1 MIKNAIK
8 LIALVLLLSGFAGC
22 SVMEKNSAGDSEKAV
37 ARVGSVDIYQD
48 QVEEYSNFIAYVSG
62 LDLEEMDE
70 DKKQEYQEMILD
82 QLIEDFLIMEY
93 MDDSQN
99 TVMNEEEE
107 QKAQEY
113 LDSIYFNDD
122 VQEALD
128 KMGISEDTVRH
139 YYVSERYFDFFVN
152 RMAEEDETLEAE
164 AKDYFNANRELMI
177 EVETNH
183 ILIDTEEAAV
193 EIRKQLMAGA
203 EFASLAK
210 QYSMDK
216 STTPDG
222 FAGARI
228 LSSLSPEYA
237 QAVMSLGQGEVS
249 LPVSTAEGYYIIQLM
264 EYRNSFDDFDET
276 LRRMLAESKLESYL
290 ETLKGQIPV
299 ERIKQ

>member
-1 MIKNAIK
+1 MIKNAIR
-8 LIALVLLLSGFAGC
+8 LFVLVLLLSGFAGC
-22 SVMEKNSAGDSEKAV
+22 SDMEKNSAGDSEKAV
-37 ARVGSVDIYQD
+37 ARVGSVDIYQN

-62 LDLEEMDE
+62 LDLEEMDG
-70 DKKQEYQEMILD
+70 DKKLEYQEMILN
-82 QLIEDFLIMEY
+82 QLIEDYMIIGY
-93 MDDSQN
+93 MDDSEN
-99 TVMNEEEE
+99 PVMNEEEE
-107 QKAQEY
+107 QKVQEY

-122 VQEALD
+122 VQESLD

-139 YYVSERYFDFFVN
+139 YYISERYLDFFVN
-152 RMAEEDETLEAE
+152 RMSEEDETLEAE
-164 AKDYFNANRELMI
+164 ARDYFNANRESMI

-193 EIRKQLMAGA
+193 EIRKQLIAGA
-203 EFASLAK
+203 EFASLAE

-228 LSSLSPEYA
+228 LSSLNPEYA
-237 QAVMSLGQGEVS
+237 QAVRSLEQGEIS

-264 EYRNSFDDFDET
+264 EYRNEFDDFDET

-299 ERIKQ
+299 ERIKK